1 MDFWNVI
8 AIFAILEHFEYTK
21 KNIERI
27 KVVPKT
33 ILDMQR
39 ALKLMEHL
47 NEVVPEKEEE
57 FPSTKEHFSVLGIHL
72 FTKFVK
78 S

>member
-1 MDFWNVI
+1 
-8 AIFAILEHFEYTK
+8 
-21 KNIERI
+21 
-27 KVVPKT
+27 
-33 ILDMQR
+33 MQR